1 MPHIPRHIV
10 DQVRD
15 RTDIAEV
22 IGRHVRLERAG
33 NSWKGLCPFH
43 QERSPSFNVI
53 PSKGIYYCFGCQAGG
68 DVFKFLM
75 QVEGLSFVEAVKE
88 LAAPV
93 GIEVPERDLTADE
106 RRALQQ
112 RATLFDVLEAACAF
126 YESTLWTR
134 PEGQRGRD
142 YLEKR
147 KLSPELSRKARVGFA
162 PAGWTPLQDRLVQQG
177 FSPEMIAEAGLSRPR
192 KSGDGVYDLFRDRVL
207 FPIRD
212 ERSRVIGFGGRLLE
226 GDGPKYV
233 NTPETRFYQK
243 SHILYGLEMARQAI
257 QQRDRVVV
265 VEGYFDVLA
274 MHDAGFA
281 ETVATC
287 GTALTPNHLQKL
299 QRLTKNVVILL
310 DADEAGSRAAA
321 KVLPMF
327 LDAKLTP
334 WRLQLPG
341 AKDPDELVRTEG
353 PEAMQRALEQKQPL
367 LEWHIDR
374 RIMTLGANG
383 LSRQQILEELAP
395 NLYEVPQ
402 VWTSVAARLHLSEGE
417 VAKAINAH
425 APKPKNEAEH
435 AEPVADQPRPT
446 PSWRATKDVTHLLWL
461 LVHRY
466 GFVADLVARSDPSLL
481 DAHVPIRDAV
491 ARLITGEPV
500 AAVIADAPDPEVARL
515 LQAVAAKTELYTED
529 QATLGMCEVIER
541 LESPQRDARIAE
553 LGRLQEEALRA
564 NDMAAQRAAG
574 AERAGLVSLKKKL
587 TEALR
592 VGDVAAWVAAR
603 EAARAQRRA
612 P

>member
-1 MPHIPRHIV
+1 MPQIPRHIV

-33 NSWKGLCPFH
+33 NSFKGLCPFH

-53 PSKGIYYCFGCQAGG
+53 PSKGIYYCFGCQSGG

-75 QVEGLSFVEAVKE
+75 TVEGLSFVEAVKE
-88 LAAPV
+88 LAAPA

-106 RRALQQ
+106 KRALQQ

-134 PEGQRGRD
+134 PEGQRGRE

-147 KLSPELSRKARVGFA
+147 KLSPELSRKARVGYA
-162 PAGWTPLQDRLVQQG
+162 PAGWTPLIDRLVQQG
-177 FSPEMIAEAGLSRPR
+177 FPEAMIAEVGLSRPR
-192 KSGDGVYDLFRDRVL
+192 KSGDGVYDLFRERVL

-212 ERSRVIGFGGRLLE
+212 ERARVIGFGGRLLE

-233 NTPETRFYQK
+233 NTPETRLYQK
-243 SHILYGLEMARQAI
+243 SHVLYGLEMARQAI

-287 GTALTPNHLQKL
+287 GTALTPEHLKKL
-299 QRLTKNVVILL
+299 QRLTKHVIVLL

-327 LDAKLTP
+327 LEAGLTP

-367 LEWHIDR
+367 LEWYIDR
-374 RIMTLGANG
+374 RVTTLGANG
-383 LSRQQILEELAP
+383 LSRQQILGELAP
-395 NLYEVPQ
+395 YLADLPQ
-402 VWTSVAARLHLSEGE
+402 VWTSVAARLHLAEGE
-417 VAKAINAH
+417 VFATIRAA
-425 APKPKNEAEH
+425 APA
-435 AEPVADQPRPT
+435 AEPEPFEGPSTLRLLPPV
-446 PSWRATKDVTHLLWL
+446 PSWRPTKDVTHLVWL

-466 GFVADLVARSDPSLL
+466 GKVADLVARSEPSLL
-481 DAHVPIRDAV
+481 DAHVPLRDVV

-500 AAVIADAPDPEVARL
+500 AAIIADTADPEIARL
-515 LQAVAAKTELYTED
+515 LQAVTARTELYTEE
-529 QATLGMCEVIER
+529 QAPLGMCEVLDR
-541 LESPQRDARIAE
+541 LESPQRDARIAA
-553 LGRLQEEALRA
+553 LARHQEDALRA
-564 NDMAAQRAAG
+564 NDMAAQRVAG
-574 AERAGLVSLKKKL
+574 AERAALVSLKKAL
-587 TEALR
+587 VSALR
-592 VGDVAAWVAAR
+592 AGKVDAWI
-603 EAARAQRRA
+603 AARAAAGAQTRRS
-612 P
+612 